1 MTNDDLRSDY
11 DMIVDQLSTIIE
23 SGHFIYPHIHPNWS
37 YANYNEE
44 IKQWNLNELSNYSF
58 RLVSNNIKVELLEHS
73 FAFIK
78 KMQNKCNVNY
88 EIDSFIAGGFCMQ
101 PFSDFKEL
109 FEKFGIKN
117 DFSILKSFSMEVEK
131 FYYNFENVSNRPI
144 YYFDSEIEKSV
155 TNGKFKKYSITYV
168 NNSNSKKTISQ
179 ILNRIFIFFGNRAKG
194 DGVSAEKTEESVIA
208 DASFNFSLKKNLKE
222 MVSIDYLN
230 QIKVKEYENYLKSN
244 NFIHFISHPK
254 MLSEHSLMN
263 FSKYLHHLTNK
274 YKVETDYRKM
284 Y

>member
-1 MTNDDLRSDY
+1 MLQTSFGNKY
-11 DMIVDQLSTIIE
+11 YQL
-23 SGHFIYPHIHPNWS
+23 
-37 YANYNEE
+37 
-44 IKQWNLNELSNYSF
+44 
-58 RLVSNNIKVELLEHS
+58 
-73 FAFIK
+73 
-78 KMQNKCNVNY
+78 VNT
-88 EIDSFIAGGFCMQ
+88 
-101 PFSDFKEL
+101 L
-109 FEKFGIKN
+109 H
-117 DFSILKSFSMEVEK
+117 
-131 FYYNFENVSNRPI
+131 FENVSNRPI

-168 NNSNSKKTISQ
+168 NNSNSIKTIS
-179 ILNRIFIFFGNRAKG
+179 RIFNRFFIFSGIRSTG
-194 DGVSAEKTEESVIA
+194 DDVSAEKTEESVIP

-254 MLSEHSLMN
+254 ILSEPCLMN
-263 FSKYLHHLTNK
+263 FSKYLHRLTNK

>member
-1 MTNDDLRSDY
+1 LTNDDLRSDF
-11 DMIVDQLSTIIE
+11 DMIVDQFSTIIE
-23 SGHFIYPHIHPNWS
+23 SGHFIFPHIPPNWS
-37 YANYNEE
+37 YANYNQE
-44 IKQWNLNELSNYSF
+44 IKQWNLNDLSNNSF
-58 RLVSNNIKVELLEHS
+58 SLVSNNIKVELLEHS

-78 KMQNKCNVNY
+78 KMQNKCNVHY

-117 DFSILKSFSMEVEK
+117 DFSILKGFSMEVEK

-168 NNSNSKKTISQ
+168 NNSNSIKTISR
-179 ILNRIFIFFGNRAKG
+179 ILNRFFIFSGIRSTG
-194 DGVSAEKTEESVIA
+194 DDVSAEKTEESVIP

>member
-1 MTNDDLRSDY
+1 
-11 DMIVDQLSTIIE
+11 
-23 SGHFIYPHIHPNWS
+23 
-37 YANYNEE
+37 
-44 IKQWNLNELSNYSF
+44 
-58 RLVSNNIKVELLEHS
+58 LVSNNIKVELLEHS

-117 DFSILKSFSMEVEK
+117 DFSILKGFSMEVEK

-155 TNGKFKKYSITYV
+155 TYGKFKKYSITYV
-168 NNSNSKKTISQ
+168 NNSNSIKTISR
-179 ILNRIFIFFGNRAKG
+179 ILNRFFIFSGIRSTG
-194 DGVSAEKTEESVIA
+194 DDVSAEKTEESVIP